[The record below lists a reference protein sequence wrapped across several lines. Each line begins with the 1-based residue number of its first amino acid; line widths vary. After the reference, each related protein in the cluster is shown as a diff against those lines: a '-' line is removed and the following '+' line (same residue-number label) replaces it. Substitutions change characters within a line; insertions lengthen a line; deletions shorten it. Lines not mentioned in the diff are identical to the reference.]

1 MNSIRFVLYNKTYLA
16 YLNEEYIGGIY
27 KSEFKN
33 FGLNVPEARE
43 FYIND
48 ISDETITMIK
58 EKVYDRAYN
67 KAIGYVSTTECSADT
82 IRTKLRMKR
91 FPEQII
97 DQVIDVM
104 IEYGYLSDS
113 RFVESFVRSYIR
125 KKSRR
130 LIEKEISDRGIDC
143 SKYQELIDNVYQDE
157 GISEEDVIE
166 GLINK
171 KFRDQDLRDI
181 KVKKRFMSYM
191 MRHGFGYDKINNYL
205 T

>member
-1 MNSIRFVLYNKTYLA
+1 
-16 YLNEEYIGGIY
+16 
-27 KSEFKN
+27 
-33 FGLNVPEARE
+33 
-43 FYIND
+43 
-48 ISDETITMIK
+48 MIK

-91 FPEQII
+91 FPDQII

-104 IEYGYLSDS
+104 NEYGYLSDS
-113 RFVESFVRSYIR
+113 RFVESYVRSYIR

-130 LIEKEISDRGIDC
+130 LIEKEISDRGIDYL
-143 SKYQELIDNVYQDE
+143 KYQEIIDNVYQDE

-171 KFRDQDLRDI
+171 KFRDQDLKDI